1 MKPQQHQ
8 INNGNTLLI
17 REAEPE
23 DARAVIDHVETISGE
38 SNFLSFGPGEF
49 EVTEEEKKKILGRSR
64 DAKNQ
69 IYILGLIDE
78 KRVASLNFS
87 SRNRPR
93 LQHRSQIGMS
103 VRKEY
108 WGLGIGELMLD
119 ALVNWA
125 RNAQLIGQPNVRDN
139 QGTWIG
145 NAFPYTMG

>member
-1 MKPQQHQ
+1 MWK
-8 INNGNTLLI
+8 
-17 REAEPE
+17 RS
-23 DARAVIDHVETISGE
+23 AVS
-38 SNFLSFGPGEF
+38 P
-49 EVTEEEKKKILGRSR
+49 K
-64 DAKNQ
+64 
-69 IYILGLIDE
+69 
-78 KRVASLNFS
+78 
-87 SRNRPR
+87 
-93 LQHRSQIGMS
+93 HRSQIGMS